1 MQYNFSCILNYILHW
16 LQVFWIGPM
25 VGGLVAA
32 LVYEYIFAAGATF
45 HRTTKCIMRSKAPEK
60 VEPVETT
67 KIEIIE
73 IEERKEPPKED
84 EEIKDEE
91 KDATPNGKDQ

>member
-1 MQYNFSCILNYILHW
+1 
-16 LQVFWIGPM
+16 
-25 VGGLVAA
+25 
-32 LVYEYIFAAGATF
+32 
-45 HRTTKCIMRSKAPEK
+45 MRSKAPEK

-84 EEIKDEE
+84 DEVKEEE
-91 KDATPNGKDQ
+91 KDAQPNGKEGV